1 MLILAVN
8 PGSTSTKLGIFHDEQ
23 ALCKL
28 TVSHSAEDLAQFQKV
43 ADQEEYRYTAVEDFL
58 AAHGYSA
65 GDFDCV
71 VARGGGLLRLKS
83 GAYRINEAM
92 LDELK
97 NIKLG
102 EHASTLAAGIAYR
115 MMEPLGRPAYIY
127 DAITVDEWDPMVK
140 ITGLKE
146 YLRKPYQHTLNARR
160 VAFEVASELGRDI
173 NHFTIIVVHLGGGI
187 TSNLIVDGHMR
198 ETMSSSELGFAA
210 ERCGGFSYHDM
221 VDIFLDHDLDIPT
234 IRKLNGGRG
243 GLVSHFG
250 TSDLREVERMV
261 DAGDTQAELVLQ
273 AMAYRVAQGVAAVS
287 VLVNGRIDA
296 IAITGGM
303 ANSSRICGWISE
315 RVRFIAPV
323 TVKPGELELEA
334 LALGG
339 LRVMRGQERAHEFH
353 RDR

>member
-8 PGSTSTKLGIFHDEQ
+8 PCSTSTKLGIFRDEQ

-28 TVSHSAEDLAQFQKV
+28 TVPHSSEDLAKFKRI
-43 ADQEEYRYTAVEDFL
+43 ADQEEYRYKAIESFL
-58 AAHGYSA
+58 TEQGFSA
-65 GDFDCV
+65 DDFDCV
-71 VARGGGLLRLKS
+71 VARGGGLLRMKS
-83 GAYRINEAM
+83 GAYRINEEM

-97 NIKLG
+97 NIRLG

-127 DAITVDEWDPMVK
+127 DAITVDEWEPMVK

-160 VAFEVASELGRDI
+160 VAFEVASELDRDI
-173 NHFTIIVVHLGGGI
+173 NNFTIIVVHLGGGI
-187 TSNLIVDGHMR
+187 TSNLIVNGHMR
-198 ETMSSSELGFAA
+198 ETMTSSELGFAA
-210 ERCGGFSYHDM
+210 ERCGGFSYNDM
-221 VDIFLDHDLDIPT
+221 IDLFLDYDLDIPT

-250 TSDLREVERMV
+250 TSDLRKVEEMV
-261 DAGDTQAELVLQ
+261 DTGDTQAELVLR

-303 ANSSRICGWISE
+303 ANSARFCRWISE

-339 LRVMRGQERAHEFH
+339 LRVMRGQEQAHEF
-353 RDR
+353 RKDR